1 MDVVWIELI
10 KTVPILVFSIARA
23 TNHLKWMECVC
34 LEQEFKTRLHPKIAP
49 HRFYQKPLKQKKR
62 LVLIPKSKFVIR
74 EKKTETPSGFFGLL
88 NGFLNFPLAF
98 VS

>member
-1 MDVVWIELI
+1 MDGVCVPRARIQNPFAPKNCSPPVLPKTI
-10 KTVPILVFSIARA
+10 KT
-23 TNHLKWMECVC
+23 
-34 LEQEFKTRLHPKIAP
+34 
-49 HRFYQKPLKQKKR
+49 KKR